1 MKKILTQIFLKRL
14 PFRKKT
20 TAMPKKLGGK
30 KKKTGGRML
39 PHEST
44 WVELTEEGPDWL
56 SPVGAGH
63 QYSHRDDAS
72 IVVPSP
78 MSVPPWSPRRY
89 LPLEP
94 LMATRPCSTNSRK
107 KSSGFSASEHTR
119 PLLETY
125 QNLPLAP
132 AVGWI

>member
-1 MKKILTQIFLKRL
+1 
-14 PFRKKT
+14 
-20 TAMPKKLGGK
+20 
-30 KKKTGGRML
+30 ML

-44 WVELTEEGPDWL
+44 WVELTDEGSDRLPLLGELD
-56 SPVGAGH
+56 
-63 QYSHRDDAS
+63 QYSHRDEAS

-89 LPLEP
+89 LPLEA

-107 KSSGFSASEHTR
+107 KSSGFSPSAHTS

-125 QNLPLAP
+125 QNPPLAP
-132 AVGWI
+132 AVGRISF